1 MCTPG
6 LRLYT
11 VSDWDQKSKSE
22 ASSLLGAITEFS
34 FIVTFML
41 VYKYLSHLEGIT
53 RLLQSTS
60 LDILKAYDEAGLLKN
75 FYLYTMNIV
84 IKYIFLLSDRGNQGH
99 LPKRKE

>member
-1 MCTPG
+1 M
-6 LRLYT
+6 
-11 VSDWDQKSKSE
+11 SDWDQKSKSE

-84 IKYIFLLSDRGNQGH
+84 IIIFLLSDRGNQGH